1 MAARDQFR
9 SLSSL
14 SRAIVILLWVDL
26 TASAAYVLASLGFLS
41 HLRGRIAEEGP
52 DALISDSVDLAA
64 SEVAQILISLLLM
77 VLSVALIIMICR
89 WIFRAAWNVR
99 HLGAK
104 RLDISPGMAV
114 GWYFVPF
121 ANLVFPFR
129 AMREIWLASHDPMGW
144 RETSVSLIS
153 GWWGLWLVS
162 GIVNHIGLRATL
174 SAETVQQLHTTE
186 LLSIAGYTLS
196 AGTSLLFIRVVQG
209 VQRAQDR
216 AQVPAPPSPNADAD
230 ASLVSVEA

>member
-64 SEVAQILISLLLM
+64 SEVAQILIGLLVM
-77 VLSVALIIMICR
+77 VLAVALIIMICR
-89 WIFRAAWNVR
+89 WIFRAGWNVR

-129 AMREIWLASHDPMGW
+129 AMREIWLSSHDPMGW
-144 RETSVSLIS
+144 RETSVPLIN
-153 GWWGLWLVS
+153 GWWALWLLS
-162 GIVNHIGLRATL
+162 GLVNNIAMRTAL
-174 SAETVQQLHTTE
+174 SAETLQQLYTTE
-186 LLSIAGYTLS
+186 IISIGGYVLSVGA
-196 AGTSLLFIRVVQG
+196 SLLFMRVVQG

-216 AQVPAPPSPNADAD
+216 AQVAAPPPQDAD
-230 ASLVSVEA
+230 ASLASVQA